1 MNNASARLAQHLLDS
16 CMCHKTRMAAR
27 AITRAY
33 DDALRQTG
41 LRATQLAVLAA
52 VGARGALSIQSL
64 ADVLGMDRTTLTRNL
79 RPLEDKGLVLL
90 APEARHRARMLEL
103 TAGWTCGA
111 HQGAAAV
118 GRRPAHGQAAA
129 RRSSAGLRCRTRSPN
144 SPKKPGRHPPEPQR
158 QEDRGRF
165 RHPLCAYTR

>member
-1 MNNASARLAQHLLDS
+1 MHEMDNTATSRLAQHLLDT

-33 DDALRQTG
+33 DEGLRTTG
-41 LRATQLAVLAA
+41 LRATQLSVLAA

-103 TAGWTCGA
+103 TPTGRSALTKALPLWEDAQRTIRRRLGQQRWP
-111 HQGAAAV
+111 AV
-118 GRRPAHGQAAA
+118 QEALTELTEETRPQ
-129 RRSSAGLRCRTRSPN
+129 SS
-144 SPKKPGRHPPEPQR
+144 
-158 QEDRGRF
+158 
-165 RHPLCAYTR
+165 

>member
-1 MNNASARLAQHLLDS
+1 MHDMSDATTRLAQNMLDT
-16 CMCHKTRMAAR
+16 CMCHKTRMASR

-33 DDALRQTG
+33 DDALRKTG

-52 VGARGALSIQSL
+52 VGSHGALSIQSL

-103 TAGWTCGA
+103 TAAGRAFLTKGLPLWEEAQRAIKRRLG
-111 HQGAAAV
+111 QQRWPAV
-118 GRRPAHGQAAA
+118 QDALAELIEEIRP
-129 RRSSAGLRCRTRSPN
+129 RS
-144 SPKKPGRHPPEPQR
+144 
-158 QEDRGRF
+158 
-165 RHPLCAYTR
+165 